1 MKKVK
6 SETDRKYY
14 FLINSLEIGGAER
27 VVINQA
33 NELIKKGF
41 QVYVFNLKSACLY
54 DLPK

>member
-1 MKKVK
+1 MKKVT

-33 NELIKKGF
+33 NELIKKEV
-41 QVYVFNLKSACLY
+41 QVYIFTLKSARLY
-54 DLPK
+54 DLPQ

>member
-1 MKKVK
+1 MKKVT

-14 FLINSLEIGGAER
+14 FLINSLEVGGAER

-41 QVYVFNLKSACLY
+41 QVYVFTLKSACLY

>member
-6 SETDRKYY
+6 SETDRRYY

-27 VVINQA
+27 VVINQV
-33 NELIKKGF
+33 NELIKKGV
-41 QVYVFNLKSACLY
+41 QVYIFTLKSACLY

>member
-1 MKKVK
+1 MKKVT
-6 SETDRKYY
+6 SETDRRYY

-33 NELIKKGF
+33 NELIKKGV
-41 QVYVFNLKSACLY
+41 QVYIFTLKSARLY